1 MDEPQHK
8 KQTLLEFLLL
18 QNLSTHGGQLNFER
32 GGDPKGITINGVG
45 DPSKLLHPLRGG
57 GVFIGILKNMQ
68 MCIKKESKEQWPNCI
83 TKPFKIQ
90 T

>member
-1 MDEPQHK
+1 
-8 KQTLLEFLLL
+8 LEFFLL

-57 GVFIGILKNMQ
+57 GVFIGILKNVQ
-68 MCIKKESKEQWPNCI
+68 MCIEKKEQGTMAKLYYKTFQISNLS
-83 TKPFKIQ
+83 
-90 T
+90 

>member
-1 MDEPQHK
+1 
-8 KQTLLEFLLL
+8 LEFFLL

-32 GGDPKGITINGVG
+32 GGDPKAITINGVG

-68 MCIKKESKEQWPNCI
+68 MCIKKKRARSNGQIVLQNPSK
-83 TKPFKIQ
+83 FKHDLGLW
-90 T
+90 